1 MISAIHLACWRDKD
15 HETAVSNPGDSVAGG
30 VPWVTL
36 VLPVKDVSAASRL
49 LTLVGIVV
57 VIAGLYFGRPI
68 LIPLALAV
76 VLAFL
81 LTSIVRGG
89 RGSGG
94 HVWGKSQT
102 NGG

>member
-1 MISAIHLACWRDKD
+1 MG
-15 HETAVSNPGDSVAGG
+15 NPRA
-30 VPWVTL
+30 L
-36 VLPVKDVSAASRL
+36 LPVKDVSAASRL
-49 LTLVGIVV
+49 TLVGIVV
-57 VIAGLYFGRPI
+57 VIPGLYFGCPI

-81 LTSIVRGG
+81 LTPIVRGG
-89 RGSGG
+89 RGSEG